1 MLIDTNNIT
10 TEENLIDFLLD
21 QYEETK
27 NHMFL
32 TAANNIALYR
42 RDVNFLAFCLDRSN
56 KWISVED
63 RLPEC
68 EWGAE
73 SEAVL
78 YITKQGFMY
87 TGYYGCGGI
96 FHDRYFREYKNAYE
110 GCDISNVTHW
120 MPLPAPPTEKES

>member
-1 MLIDTNNIT
+1 MDKEKQIEQMARIT
-10 TEENLIDFLLD
+10 CNMYCR
-21 QYEETK
+21 QYEKRCAGVGECDYK
-27 NHMFL
+27 CLHYQRCE
-32 TAANNIALYR
+32 ALYAAGYHR
-42 RDVNFLAFCLDRSN
+42 QE
-56 KWISVED
+56 WISVED

-96 FHDRYFREYKNAYE
+96 FHDRYFREYKNSTE

-120 MPLPAPPTEKES
+120 MPLPAPPTEKGN